1 LGKPS
6 NVVTFDLIRSC
17 RSSRKR
23 VNLVAANPRGVQF
36 SPGFSRDQAL
46 ANYAML
52 AKRYAEVLS
61 RRYPSPLT
69 SVMCGR
75 GTCPYR
81 VRGGADTGQG
91 ADSLCGRIRRAG
103 GACMVLRNGAS

>member
-1 LGKPS
+1 
-6 NVVTFDLIRSC
+6 
-17 RSSRKR
+17 
-23 VNLVAANPRGVQF
+23 
-36 SPGFSRDQAL
+36 
-46 ANYAML
+46 
-52 AKRYAEVLS
+52 LS

-103 GACMVLRNGAS
+103 GACMVLRNSAS